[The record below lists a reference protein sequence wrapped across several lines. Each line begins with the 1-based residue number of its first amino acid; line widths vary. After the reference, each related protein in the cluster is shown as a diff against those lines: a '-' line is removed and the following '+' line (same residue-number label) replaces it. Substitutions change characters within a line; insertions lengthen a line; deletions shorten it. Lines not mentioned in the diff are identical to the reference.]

1 MRILVTDG
9 MDKDALQTL
18 KNNGHEVV
26 EQFYAPEEL
35 GAALKEF
42 DAVVVRSA
50 TKVRANH
57 IDEAKGGKLKLI
69 IRGGVGV
76 DNIDVKYAEA
86 AGITVKNTPR
96 ASSQSVAELAMAH
109 MFACARF
116 VSIAGHTMREDKWE
130 KKAYGKGIELQ
141 GKTLGIVGF
150 GRIGQHLGVMAKA
163 IGMNVIAEDIFHIP
177 GIEEKL
183 GIPYVELDELLAKSD
198 FISVHAPAVDGGALI
213 NAETIA
219 KMKDGVTI
227 INTSRGTNVDEA
239 ALLAG
244 LESGKVRSAGLDVY
258 ADEPATNKALYSHPM
273 VSCTPHIGAAT
284 KEAQKRIGAE
294 IVEII
299 ESEIPGAKVAVLSGP
314 SHAEEVGIGIPT
326 TVVAGA
332 RDMDTAK
339 LIQNTFMN
347 DVFRVYTSTDVTGI
361 ELGGSVKNVIALAA
375 GITDG
380 LGFGDNTKAAL
391 MTRGMAEILRLG
403 TAMGAHVETLAGLS
417 GMGDLIVTCASVHS
431 RNRKAGYLMG
441 QGKSM
446 QEAMDEV
453 QMVVEGVYSAKAAV
467 KLGEKYGVSLPI
479 INKVSEVLF
488 DGKDPK
494 EAVNELML
502 RDNKAEHTALPW
514 EK

>member
-239 ALLAG
+239 ALLAA

-284 KEAQKRIGAE
+284 KEAQKRIGTE

-299 ESEIPGAKVAVLSGP
+299 E
-314 SHAEEVGIGIPT
+314 
-326 TVVAGA
+326 
-332 RDMDTAK
+332 
-339 LIQNTFMN
+339 N
-347 DVFRVYTSTDVTGI
+347 
-361 ELGGSVKNVIALAA
+361 
-375 GITDG
+375 
-380 LGFGDNTKAAL
+380 FGK
-391 MTRGMAEILRLG
+391 
-403 TAMGAHVETLAGLS
+403 
-417 GMGDLIVTCASVHS
+417 
-431 RNRKAGYLMG
+431 
-441 QGKSM
+441 
-446 QEAMDEV
+446 
-453 QMVVEGVYSAKAAV
+453 
-467 KLGEKYGVSLPI
+467 
-479 INKVSEVLF
+479 
-488 DGKDPK
+488 
-494 EAVNELML
+494 
-502 RDNKAEHTALPW
+502 
-514 EK
+514 

>member
-9 MDKDALQTL
+9 MDKDALQAL
-18 KNNGHEVV
+18 KDNGHEVV

-50 TKVRANH
+50 TKIRANH

-86 AGITVKNTPR
+86 AGITVKNTPP

-116 VSIAGHTMREDKWE
+116 ISIAGHTMREDKWE

-141 GKTLGIVGF
+141 GKPLGIVGF

-239 ALLAG
+239 AMLAG

-284 KEAQKRIGAE
+284 KEAQKRIGTE

-299 ESEIPGAKVAVLSGP
+299 ES
-314 SHAEEVGIGIPT
+314 
-326 TVVAGA
+326 
-332 RDMDTAK
+332 
-339 LIQNTFMN
+339 
-347 DVFRVYTSTDVTGI
+347 
-361 ELGGSVKNVIALAA
+361 
-375 GITDG
+375 
-380 LGFGDNTKAAL
+380 FGK
-391 MTRGMAEILRLG
+391 
-403 TAMGAHVETLAGLS
+403 
-417 GMGDLIVTCASVHS
+417 
-431 RNRKAGYLMG
+431 
-441 QGKSM
+441 
-446 QEAMDEV
+446 
-453 QMVVEGVYSAKAAV
+453 
-467 KLGEKYGVSLPI
+467 
-479 INKVSEVLF
+479 
-488 DGKDPK
+488 
-494 EAVNELML
+494 
-502 RDNKAEHTALPW
+502 
-514 EK
+514 

>member
-239 ALLAG
+239 ALLAA

-258 ADEPATNKALYSHPM
+258 ANEPATNKALYSHPM

-284 KEAQKRIGAE
+284 KEAQKRIGTE

-299 ESEIPGAKVAVLSGP
+299 E
-314 SHAEEVGIGIPT
+314 
-326 TVVAGA
+326 
-332 RDMDTAK
+332 
-339 LIQNTFMN
+339 N
-347 DVFRVYTSTDVTGI
+347 
-361 ELGGSVKNVIALAA
+361 
-375 GITDG
+375 
-380 LGFGDNTKAAL
+380 FGK
-391 MTRGMAEILRLG
+391 
-403 TAMGAHVETLAGLS
+403 
-417 GMGDLIVTCASVHS
+417 
-431 RNRKAGYLMG
+431 
-441 QGKSM
+441 
-446 QEAMDEV
+446 
-453 QMVVEGVYSAKAAV
+453 
-467 KLGEKYGVSLPI
+467 
-479 INKVSEVLF
+479 
-488 DGKDPK
+488 
-494 EAVNELML
+494 
-502 RDNKAEHTALPW
+502 
-514 EK
+514 